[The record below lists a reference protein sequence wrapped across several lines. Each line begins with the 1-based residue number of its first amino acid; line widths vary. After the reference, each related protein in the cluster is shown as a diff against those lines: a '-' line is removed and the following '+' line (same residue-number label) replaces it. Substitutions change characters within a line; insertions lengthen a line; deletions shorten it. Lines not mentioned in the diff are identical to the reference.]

1 VDKFAALKA
10 DIDRELKN
18 LERLT
23 LELNTVLSTTSE
35 NTAVRVRAAG
45 SVIHDFYTGVEK
57 IFRRIA
63 TRVDQDLPTGEDWHV
78 QLLQRM
84 SVPLEGFRPQVIDEP
99 LENNLE
105 EYLRFRHL
113 FRNIYGFELR
123 WERCEPLSARLHETF
138 ADLKEQI
145 GDFEDFLGSI

>member
-1 VDKFAALKA
+1 MDKFAALKA
-10 DIDRELKN
+10 DIDRELQN

-23 LELNTVLSTTSE
+23 LELNTVLTATSE

-63 TRVDQDLPTGEDWHV
+63 TRVDHDLPTGEDWHV

-84 SVPLEGFRPQVIDEP
+84 TVPLEGIRPQVIDEP
-99 LENNLE
+99 LERNLE

-113 FRNIYGFELR
+113 FRNVYGFALR
-123 WERCEPLSARLHETF
+123 WERCQRLAERLHETF
-138 ADLKEQI
+138 ADLKEQSD
-145 GDFEDFLGSI
+145 DFKDFLGSI

>member
-10 DIDRELKN
+10 DIERELQN

-23 LELNTVLSTTSE
+23 LELDTILATTSE
-35 NTAVRVRAAG
+35 NTVIKVRAAG

-57 IFRRIA
+57 IFRQIA
-63 TRVDQDLPTGEDWHV
+63 TRVDRDLPTGEDWHV

-84 SVPLEGFRPQVIDEP
+84 SVPLEEIRPRVIDTP
-99 LENNLE
+99 LERNLE

-113 FRNIYGFELR
+113 FRNIYGFELK
-123 WERCEPLSARLHETF
+123 WELCQPLAERLPETF
-138 ADLKEQI
+138 GDLKEQI
-145 GDFEDFLGSI
+145 GDFEDFLDSI

>member
-1 VDKFAALKA
+1 MDKFAALKA
-10 DIDRELKN
+10 DIDRELQN

-23 LELNTVLSTTSE
+23 LELNTVLTTTSE
-35 NTAVRVRAAG
+35 STAVRVRAAG

-84 SVPLEGFRPQVIDEP
+84 SVPLEEIRPQVIDEP
-99 LENNLE
+99 LERNLE

-113 FRNIYGFELR
+113 FRNIYGFELK
-123 WERCEPLSARLHETF
+123 WGRCQPLAERLHKTF

-145 GDFEDFLGSI
+145 GDFRDFLGSI

>member
-1 VDKFAALKA
+1 MDKFAALKA
-10 DIDRELKN
+10 DIERELQN
-18 LERLT
+18 LDRLT
-23 LELNTVLSTTSE
+23 LELNTVLTTTNP
-35 NTAVRVRAAG
+35 NTAVRVRATG

-84 SVPLEGFRPQVIDEP
+84 SVPLEEIRPQVIDEH
-99 LENNLE
+99 LERNLE

-113 FRNIYGFELR
+113 FRNIYGFELK
-123 WERCEPLSARLHETF
+123 WGRCQPLAERLHKTF

-145 GDFEDFLGSI
+145 GDFRDFLGSI